1 MDGKTHRRGQA
12 GVTLL
17 ELLVALAIAAVLAA
31 AAVPALDGM
40 VLNARRAAVLEALVR
55 GAWFARGE
63 AARRGAPAT
72 LCPSTDGVSCA
83 GDTAAWASG
92 WIVTAGA
99 GALRQGDGPGDTRAT
114 VIANRA
120 AFVFRPYDRRSTN
133 GTIAWCDA
141 RGETA
146 ARSVVISP
154 TGRPR
159 VKAGAGSLGCP

>member
-1 MDGKTHRRGQA
+1 MDGKRQRRGLA
-12 GVTLL
+12 GVTLV
-17 ELLVALAIAAVLAA
+17 ELLVVLAILAVLAA
-31 AAVPALDGM
+31 AAAPALDSI
-40 VLNARRAAVLEALVR
+40 VLNARRAAALDALVR

-63 AARRGAPAT
+63 AARRAAPAT
-72 LCPSTDGVSCA
+72 LCPSTDGANCA
-83 GDTAAWASG
+83 GDAGAWASG

-99 GALRQGDGPGDTRAT
+99 GPLRQGDGPGDARARLL
-114 VIANRA
+114 ANRA

-141 RGETA
+141 RGEAA

-159 VKAGAGSLGCP
+159 VKTGAGSLRCP